1 MPPSPVPPWS
11 APLLDVLLRAA
22 LILVMALFCYRV
34 SRPFIDLLLWSLI
47 LAVTL
52 YPLHCLLLA
61 RLGNRSGRAA
71 TLLVLLSIA
80 GLLIPLYLLGAS
92 LAESVQNTLATV
104 RNGAFQIPPPASSVA
119 SWPLVGERLYS
130 FWQEAAADLSG
141 VLAQLAPKLKEHAP
155 AILRMLAGM
164 GAAFLIF
171 IGALIIAGI
180 IMAFGAEG
188 QRSAQ
193 RIAARIFNANQGD
206 RVVTLCTATIRA
218 VALGVIGIAFIQ
230 AVLIGGAFVIIGI
243 PASGL
248 LSLAILLLG
257 IMQMPVSILTL
268 PVIAF
273 VLLTQGAS
281 LETITFAIYTLIAG
295 LSDNVLKPLL
305 LARGLEVPMP
315 VVLIGAL
322 GGMVDS
328 GIIGLFI
335 GPVVLA
341 VAYRLFWEWV
351 DKPQAD
357 GESAPSPPP

>member
-1 MPPSPVPPWS
+1 MSASPAPPWS
-11 APLLDVLLRAA
+11 GPLLDVLLRGA
-22 LILVMALFCYRV
+22 LVVVLTLFCYRV

-52 YPLHCLLLA
+52 YPLHCRLLA
-61 RLGNRSGRAA
+61 RLGNRNGRAA
-71 TLLVLLSIA
+71 TLIVLVGIA
-80 GLLIPLYLLGAS
+80 VLLIPTYLLGAS
-92 LAESVQNTLATV
+92 LAESVQNAVTALKS
-104 RNGAFQIPPPASSVA
+104 GAVHMPPPAASVA
-119 SWPLVGERLYS
+119 DWPLVGERLHAL
-130 FWQEAAADLSG
+130 WQQAAVDLDG
-141 VLAQLAPKLKEHAP
+141 LAQQLTPKVRENALG
-155 AILRMLAGM
+155 ILGTIAGM
-164 GAAFLIF
+164 GAALMIF

-188 QRSAQ
+188 HRSSR
-193 RIAARIFNANQGD
+193 RIANRIVGAHQGE
-206 RVVTLCTATIRA
+206 RFVVLCTATIRA

-230 AVLIGGAFVIIGI
+230 MLLVGIAFVVMGI
-243 PASGL
+243 PGAGL
-248 LSLAILLLG
+248 LALAILLLG
-257 IMQMPVSILTL
+257 IMQVPVTVITV

-273 VLLTQGAS
+273 VIVTQGANMA
-281 LETITFAIYTLIAG
+281 TIVFAVYTLLAG

-322 GGMVDS
+322 GGMVAN

-351 DKPQAD
+351 GD
-357 GESAPSPPP
+357 GKAVSESSGGG